1 MSTNRILNRKQ
12 KLARTFVGASL
23 LIVIGAG
30 FSASL
35 SDHGVASTEVIK
47 TGTSGY
53 MQVVVTSGETIWSI
67 ASSLNALN
75 DGARSDLSSVVD
87 QIVSA
92 NGLDSTDLE
101 PGTKLWVPAN

>member
-1 MSTNRILNRKQ
+1 LIL
-12 KLARTFVGASL
+12 
-23 LIVIGAG
+23 IGAG

-47 TGTSGY
+47 TGTTGY

-67 ASSLNALN
+67 ASSLNT
-75 DGARSDLSSVVD
+75 GGRSDLSSVVD

-101 PGTKLWVPAN
+101 PGTKLWVPAK

>member
-1 MSTNRILNRKQ
+1 
-12 KLARTFVGASL
+12 
-23 LIVIGAG
+23 VIGAG

-47 TGTSGY
+47 TGTTGY

-67 ASSLNALN
+67 ASSLNT
-75 DGARSDLSSVVD
+75 GGRSDLSSVVD

-101 PGTKLWVPAN
+101 PGTKLWVPAK

>member
-1 MSTNRILNRKQ
+1 MSKNRILSRKK
-12 KLARTFVGASL
+12 KLARTLVGTSL

-35 SDHGVASTEVIK
+35 SDHGVASSEVVK

-67 ASSLNALN
+67 ASALN

-101 PGTKLWVPAN
+101 PGTKLWVPTN

>member
-1 MSTNRILNRKQ
+1 MSKNRYK
-12 KLARTFVGASL
+12 KLARTLVGASL

-35 SDHGVASTEVIK
+35 SDHGVASSEVIK

-67 ASSLNALN
+67 ASSLN
-75 DGARSDLSSVVD
+75 GGGRSDLSSVVD

-92 NGLDSTDLE
+92 NGLASTDLE
-101 PGTKLWVPAN
+101 PGTKLWVPTK

>member
-67 ASSLNALN
+67 ASALNA
-75 DGARSDLSSVVD
+75 GGRSDLSSVVD

-101 PGTKLWVPAN
+101 PGAKLWVPAN

>member
-1 MSTNRILNRKQ
+1 MSNNLILNRKQ
-12 KLARTFVGASL
+12 KLAITFVGASL

-35 SDHGVASTEVIK
+35 SDHGVASSEVIK

-53 MQVVVTSGETIWSI
+53 IQVVVTSGESIWSI
-67 ASSLNALN
+67 ASALN
-75 DGARSDLSSVVD
+75 NGARSDLSSVVD

-101 PGTKLWVPAN
+101 PGTKLWVPAK

>member
-1 MSTNRILNRKQ
+1 MSNNRRR

-23 LIVIGAG
+23 MIVIGAG
-30 FSASL
+30 FSSTLA
-35 SDHGVASTEVIK
+35 DHGNASSEVVK
-47 TGTSGY
+47 TGTAGY

-67 ASSLNALN
+67 ASAINK
-75 DGARSDLSSVVD
+75 GGRSDLSSVVD

>member
-1 MSTNRILNRKQ
+1 MRSNRNLNRKQ
-12 KLARTFVGASL
+12 KLARTLVGASL

-30 FSASL
+30 FSASI

-47 TGTSGY
+47 TGTAGY

-67 ASSLNALN
+67 AGMLN
-75 DGARSDLSSVVD
+75 GGGRSDLSSVVD

-101 PGTKLWVPAN
+101 PGTKLWVPAQ

>member
-1 MSTNRILNRKQ
+1 MSKNRYK

-35 SDHGVASTEVIK
+35 SDHGVASSEVVK
-47 TGTSGY
+47 TGTAGY

-67 ASSLNALN
+67 ASSINA
-75 DGARSDLSSVVD
+75 GGRSDLSSVVD
-87 QIVSA
+87 QIVST

-101 PGTKLWVPAN
+101 PGTKLWVPAE

>member
-1 MSTNRILNRKQ
+1 MSKNRYK
-12 KLARTFVGASL
+12 KLARTLVGTSL

-35 SDHGVASTEVIK
+35 SDHGVASSEVIK

-67 ASSLNALN
+67 ASSLN
-75 DGARSDLSSVVD
+75 GGGRSDLSSVVD

-92 NGLDSTDLE
+92 NGLASTDLE
-101 PGTKLWVPAN
+101 PGTKLWVPAK

>member
-1 MSTNRILNRKQ
+1 MSKNRYK

-35 SDHGVASTEVIK
+35 SDHVVASTEVIK

-67 ASSLNALN
+67 ASAINK
-75 DGARSDLSSVVD
+75 GGRSDLSSVVD
-87 QIVSA
+87 QIVST

-101 PGTKLWVPAN
+101 PGTKLWVPAQ

>member
-1 MSTNRILNRKQ
+1 MSKNRYK

-35 SDHGVASTEVIK
+35 SDHGVASSEVIK

-67 ASSLNALN
+67 ASSLN
-75 DGARSDLSSVVD
+75 GGGRSDLSSVVD

-92 NGLDSTDLE
+92 NGLASTDLE
-101 PGTKLWVPAN
+101 PGTKLWVPAK

>member
-35 SDHGVASTEVIK
+35 SDHGVASSEVVK
-47 TGTSGY
+47 TGTAGY

-67 ASSLNALN
+67 ASAINK
-75 DGARSDLSSVVD
+75 GGRSDLSSVVD

-92 NGLDSTDLE
+92 NGLASTDLE

>member
-1 MSTNRILNRKQ
+1 MSKNRYK

-35 SDHGVASTEVIK
+35 SDHGVASSEVVK
-47 TGTSGY
+47 TGTAGY

-67 ASSLNALN
+67 ASAINK
-75 DGARSDLSSVVD
+75 GGRSDLSSVVD
-87 QIVSA
+87 QIVST
-92 NGLDSTDLE
+92 NGLTSTDLE
-101 PGTKLWVPAN
+101 PGTKLWVPSK

>member
-1 MSTNRILNRKQ
+1 MSNNRILNRKQ

-67 ASSLNALN
+67 ASALNA
-75 DGARSDLSSVVD
+75 GGRSDLSSVVD

>member
-1 MSTNRILNRKQ
+1 MSKNRYK
-12 KLARTFVGASL
+12 KLARAFVGASL

-35 SDHGVASTEVIK
+35 SDHGVASSEVVK
-47 TGTSGY
+47 TGTAGY

-67 ASSLNALN
+67 ASAINK
-75 DGARSDLSSVVD
+75 GGRSDLSSVVD
-87 QIVSA
+87 QIVST

-101 PGTKLWVPAN
+101 PGTKLWVPAK

>member
-1 MSTNRILNRKQ
+1 MSKNRYK
-12 KLARTFVGASL
+12 KLARTLVGASL

-67 ASSLNALN
+67 ASALN
-75 DGARSDLSSVVD
+75 TAGRSDLSSVVD

-101 PGTKLWVPAN
+101 PGTKLWVPAD

>member
-1 MSTNRILNRKQ
+1 MRKNQ
-12 KLARTFVGASL
+12 RLARTFVGASL

-35 SDHGVASTEVIK
+35 SDHGVASSEVIK
-47 TGTSGY
+47 TGTAGY
-53 MQVVVTSGETIWSI
+53 MQIVVAPGETIWSL
-67 ASSLNALN
+67 AQVLNT
-75 DGARSDLSSVVD
+75 GGRSDLSSVVD

-92 NGLDSTDLE
+92 NTLASTDLE

>member
-67 ASSLNALN
+67 ASALN
-75 DGARSDLSSVVD
+75 TAGRSDLSSVVD

>member
-1 MSTNRILNRKQ
+1 MSNNRILNRKQ

-67 ASSLNALN
+67 ASALN
-75 DGARSDLSSVVD
+75 TAGRPDLSSVVD

>member
-1 MSTNRILNRKQ
+1 MSKNRRR
-12 KLARTFVGASL
+12 KLARTLVGASL
-23 LIVIGAG
+23 LILIGAG

-35 SDHGVASTEVIK
+35 SDHGVASSEVIK

-67 ASSLNALN
+67 ASSLN
-75 DGARSDLSSVVD
+75 GGGRSDLSSVVD

-92 NGLDSTDLE
+92 NGLASTDLE
-101 PGTKLWVPAN
+101 PGTKLWVPAK